1 VDDTFLVNSGRNLD
15 SGKSST
21 LQQIAAASSMDEFT
35 QEPRRL
41 LPFSPTLT
49 SYDTEAQRDKGKR
62 KGEKQGKS
70 GGKKH
75 QIVTDE

>member
-1 VDDTFLVNSGRNLD
+1 
-15 SGKSST
+15 
-21 LQQIAAASSMDEFT
+21 MDEFT

-70 GGKKH
+70 GKKKH